1 MNGMEKSTRTDLGHV
16 ELQCFE
22 CVQQMIISYN
32 QKRTMP
38 KALDAVLRNQVVLFL
53 GSEEGYRWDLVRVS
67 GIYKKK

>member
-1 MNGMEKSTRTDLGHV
+1 
-16 ELQCFE
+16 
-22 CVQQMIISYN
+22 
-32 QKRTMP
+32 MP